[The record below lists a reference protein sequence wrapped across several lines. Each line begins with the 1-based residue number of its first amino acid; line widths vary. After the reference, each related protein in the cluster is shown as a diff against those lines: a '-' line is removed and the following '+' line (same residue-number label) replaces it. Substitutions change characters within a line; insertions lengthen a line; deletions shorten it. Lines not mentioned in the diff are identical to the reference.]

1 MPHVFVLWN
10 KDLYLWFWSMNR
22 MFESLIPEFSS
33 ISCPFLKWLT
43 SQLNQ
48 ESKKKKN
55 ISPEKRNGL
64 RKFQRHWWDQ
74 GYPLMWHIKQ
84 PMSLHRSSE
93 WEALNP
99 HWTERLSLCSMSVI
113 ANSVTLNTMPRL
125 SQPQLSHVL
134 ARPCMIT
141 PTACDLR
148 EIIWESNDIRSLKV
162 LKS

>member
-1 MPHVFVLWN
+1 MPHAFVLWN
-10 KDLYLWFWSMNR
+10 KDLYLWFWSVDR
-22 MFESLIPEFSS
+22 MCEGLIPEFSS

-43 SQLNQ
+43 SQLNR
-48 ESKKKKN
+48 ESKKN
-55 ISPEKRNGL
+55 ISPEKRNDL
-64 RKFQRHWWDQ
+64 SKFQRHWWDQ

-84 PMSLHRSSE
+84 PISFHRSSE

-99 HWTERLSLCSMSVI
+99 HWTEHLSLCSMSVI
-113 ANSVTLNTMPRL
+113 ADSVTLCTMPQL

-141 PTACDLR
+141 PTACDLI